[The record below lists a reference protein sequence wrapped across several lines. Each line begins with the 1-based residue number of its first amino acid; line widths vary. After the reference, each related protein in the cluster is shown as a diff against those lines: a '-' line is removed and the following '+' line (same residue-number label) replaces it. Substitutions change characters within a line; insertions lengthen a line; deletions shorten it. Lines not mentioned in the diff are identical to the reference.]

1 MTSRIRHQPHKE
13 NITPGFIVATD
24 VGAGI
29 AATENNLKPVY
40 QYTWEIVNLFEDNRN
55 LFPTKL
61 LAKEAT
67 LPTFTITKD
76 TVDGSS
82 LVYKYAGMV
91 TWEDIR
97 ITFYDVVVGS
107 NKASQIIKD
116 WREKVWSVKT
126 GLSSPV
132 DYKKDSVIKVYN
144 LDFSAWTTWTL
155 YGSWPQS
162 VKEGD
167 LTYTATEI
175 KVIDVT
181 IAYDWAD
188 SSSDSNYVPEG
199 Y

>member
-1 MTSRIRHQPHKE
+1 
-13 NITPGFIVATD
+13 
-24 VGAGI
+24 
-29 AATENNLKPVY
+29 LKPVY
-40 QYTWEIVNLFEDNRN
+40 QYTWEIINLFEDTRS

-97 ITFYDVVVGS
+97 ITFYDMVVGF

-116 WREKVWSVKT
+116 WREKVWSATT
-126 GLSSPV
+126 GLKSPS

-144 LDFSAWTTWTL
+144 LDFTSSSTWTL
-155 YGSWPQS
+155 HGSWPQV

-188 SSSDSNYVPEG
+188 LEFDDQYVPG